1 MRVLAAAILGL
12 GGVVAPA
19 AGTLPAPTELT
30 VAGSG
35 ETAFLTWRQPPGERA
50 RAFRV
55 YESGVE
61 ITRNTTTSAQLTN
74 LGFARTRTYTVTAVD
89 DAGRESSHSVPIS
102 RQVGVSGVPPMCSPA
117 PLSGLAAS
125 SVTASAVTLT
135 WTGNGDPGTTTVTG
149 APTGPVSTDGSGV
162 RVGGLS
168 PATTY
173 TFEVT
178 HFPGCFDPVPQPAR
192 VTVTTAPGEA
202 GTPAPP
208 AGVTVTGSTDT
219 TLRLAWQ
226 PPAGDV
232 AGYAV
237 YDSGRRVA
245 TATGTS
251 TVVRGL
257 YHAAGYTFQ
266 VAAFDAR
273 GNESPAVAVSGS
285 TAACQARPPRP
296 AAVRATALS
305 ASSVRLS
312 WEYDAAASGYTILDG
327 TGAAVGTSAGTATV
341 LSGLASAT
349 AYSLRVAAT
358 LARECG
364 RSGASAAVNV
374 TTPPGHAG
382 RPTRPAGLH
391 LVSGDPMT
399 GTVTLEWA
407 QPPGGEPAVSYRVYR
422 GADVLTTAA
431 TTRVALALPQ
441 ATTQVLTVAAV
452 DRRGMESAQS
462 APLTI
467 RVPYLPPP

>member
-1 MRVLAAAILGL
+1 MRVLAAAILAL
-12 GGVVAPA
+12 GGVAVPA
-19 AGTLPAPTELT
+19 AGALPAPTDLS
-30 VAGSG
+30 VAGGG
-35 ETAFLTWRQPPGERA
+35 ETALLTWRQPPGERA

-74 LGFARTRTYTVTAVD
+74 LGFARSRTYTVTAVD
-89 DAGRESSHSVPIS
+89 GAGRESPHSAAIS
-102 RQVGVSGVPPMCSPA
+102 RWVGISGVPPTCPA
-117 PLSGLAAS
+117 AHPSGLVAS
-125 SVTASAVTLT
+125 GVTASAVTLT
-135 WTGNGDPGTTTVTG
+135 WTGNGDPGTNIVRG
-149 APTGPVSTDGSGV
+149 APAGPITTDRSGV

-178 HFPGCFDPVPQPAR
+178 HLPGCFGPMPPPLR
-192 VTVTTAPGEA
+192 VTVTTAPGVA

-208 AGVTVTGSTDT
+208 TGATVTASTDT
-219 TLRLAWQ
+219 ALTLAWQ
-226 PPAGDV
+226 PPAGG
-232 AGYAV
+232 ATAYAV
-237 YDSGRRVA
+237 YDAGRRVA
-245 TATGTS
+245 TASGTS

-266 VAAFDAR
+266 VAALDAR
-273 GNESPAVAVSGS
+273 GNESPAVPVSGS

-296 AAVRATALS
+296 AAVTATALS

-312 WEYDAAASGYTILDG
+312 WEYDAAAAGYTIYDG

-358 LARECG
+358 LAGECG
-364 RSGASAAVNV
+364 RSGMSASVGV
-374 TTPPGHAG
+374 TTPPGPAG
-382 RPTRPAGLH
+382 RPTRPADLRM
-391 LVSGDPMT
+391 VSGDPLT
-399 GTVTLEWA
+399 GVVTLEWT
-407 QPPGGEPAVSYRVYR
+407 QPPGGVPAVSYRVYR
-422 GADVLTTAA
+422 GAEVLATAA
-431 TTRVALALPQ
+431 TTRIALALPQ

-452 DRRGMESAQS
+452 DGRGLESAQS
-462 APLTI
+462 SPLTI